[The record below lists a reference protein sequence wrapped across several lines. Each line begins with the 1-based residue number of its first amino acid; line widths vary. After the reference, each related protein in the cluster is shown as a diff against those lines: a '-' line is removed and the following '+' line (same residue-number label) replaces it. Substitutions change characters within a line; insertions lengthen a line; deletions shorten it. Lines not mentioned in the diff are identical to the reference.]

1 MKVKIQVIIESEGS
15 ETTITDE
22 IACLQR
28 GALSD
33 ETYCHLRF

>member
-1 MKVKIQVIIESEGS
+1 MKVKIQVIIESEDS

-22 IACLQR
+22 VACLQR
-28 GALSD
+28 GDLSD